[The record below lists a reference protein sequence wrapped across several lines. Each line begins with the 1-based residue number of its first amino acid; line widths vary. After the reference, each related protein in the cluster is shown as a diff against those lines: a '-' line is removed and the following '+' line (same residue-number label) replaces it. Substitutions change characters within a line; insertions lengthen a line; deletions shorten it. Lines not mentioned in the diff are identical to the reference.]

1 MNAIIGAGLPPLNL
15 GWGPQ
20 LERRRGARMSKERL
34 PHSARSQQAETK
46 TVTSTI
52 ESQKSKPVSVYL
64 SNKDRHSLEEI
75 ASKHKINRHMLLS
88 YCVRYFLANYRAGH
102 IKLDPTIENGKVV
115 LSVNIAL
122 KGSVSWSIQAIARI
136 GKPQGGMEVQYPPWS
151 VRLQNWI
158 VLCWV

>member
-1 MNAIIGAGLPPLNL
+1 
-15 GWGPQ
+15 
-20 LERRRGARMSKERL
+20 MSKEKL
-34 PHSARSQQAETK
+34 PQSARLQRSGEK
-46 TVTSTI
+46 EVTSTA
-52 ESQKSKPVSVYL
+52 EFQKPKPVSVYL

-122 KGSVSWSIQAIARI
+122 
-136 GKPQGGMEVQYPPWS
+136 
-151 VRLQNWI
+151 
-158 VLCWV
+158 